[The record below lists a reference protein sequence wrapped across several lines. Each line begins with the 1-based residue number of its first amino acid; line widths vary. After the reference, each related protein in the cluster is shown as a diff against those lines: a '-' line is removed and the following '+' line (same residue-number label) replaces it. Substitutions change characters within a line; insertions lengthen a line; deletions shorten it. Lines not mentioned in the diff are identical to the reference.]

1 MAASSIAFLECIHYV
16 PLDATS
22 DSGWPDLAE
31 LLNDA
36 KERARVFYLATSPE
50 LFGPTSRRLGAAG
63 LVTEQARVVLEKPIG
78 HDLAS
83 AKAINDEVGAI
94 FAEDQIYRIDHYL
107 GKETVQNLMA
117 LRFAN
122 SLFEPI
128 WNRAAIDH
136 VQITVAESIGVEGRA
151 AYYDNAGALRDMVQ
165 NHMLQLL
172 CLIAMEPP
180 SAMTANSVRDEKL
193 KVLRALCPIKD
204 GAVATHTVRGQYQRG
219 AVGGKPVPGYIEEL
233 GHDSHNETFVAI
245 KAEVQ
250 TWRWAG
256 VPFYIRTGKRL
267 PSRASEIV
275 VQFRSIPHSIFER
288 GAGEIQP
295 NRLVIR
301 LQPDE
306 GIKLEL
312 MSKDPGP
319 GGLRLKQTALD
330 LSFAETFKKRYPDA
344 YERLLM
350 DVVRGNATLF
360 MRRDEVES
368 AWVWVEPIL
377 EAWAEREESP
387 LPYPAGAWGPT
398 QALALILRDDR
409 SWHDPST

>member
-1 MAASSIAFLECIHYV
+1 MAPRIIPVEPFDIVVFGGTGDLAQRKLLPSLFWRFTDGQMPENSRIVGASRRDLQDGEYRDLVRAAIEEHVDADSRDGGKLDRFLECIHYV

-180 SAMTANSVRDEKL
+180 SAMTAELGPRREAQGAARPLPDQGRRRRDPH
-193 KVLRALCPIKD
+193 RARPVP
-204 GAVATHTVRGQYQRG
+204 ARRRGRKARARLYRG
-219 AVGGKPVPGYIEEL
+219 A
-233 GHDSHNETFVAI
+233 
-245 KAEVQ
+245 
-250 TWRWAG
+250 
-256 VPFYIRTGKRL
+256 
-267 PSRASEIV
+267 RA
-275 VQFRSIPHSIFER
+275 
-288 GAGEIQP
+288 
-295 NRLVIR
+295 
-301 LQPDE
+301 
-306 GIKLEL
+306 
-312 MSKDPGP
+312 
-319 GGLRLKQTALD
+319 
-330 LSFAETFKKRYPDA
+330 
-344 YERLLM
+344 
-350 DVVRGNATLF
+350 
-360 MRRDEVES
+360 
-368 AWVWVEPIL
+368 
-377 EAWAEREESP
+377 
-387 LPYPAGAWGPT
+387 
-398 QALALILRDDR
+398 
-409 SWHDPST
+409 